1 MQMRLKSSEVRSLR
15 PGDAESLAL
24 HANNRDVW
32 INLRDAF
39 PHPYSPADAKTFIE
53 RCLDPPETTFAIAV
67 DDEAVGAIG
76 FLVGKDVERLS
87 AELGYW
93 LGESFWNRGIM
104 TEAVAAVTQYA
115 IREYD
120 LTRVFATPYGWND
133 ASMRVLEKAGY
144 VLEGV
149 MRRGAIKDGQV
160 VDKHLYSFTRGSRQA
175 YSERKAT
182 TGSTRLARR
191 AGT

>member
-1 MQMRLKSSEVRSLR
+1 MHIKLASCEVRSLR

-24 HANNRDVW
+24 YANNRSVW

-39 PHPYSPADAKTFIE
+39 PHPYSPADAEAFIE
-53 RCLDPPETTFAIAV
+53 RCLEPPETTFAITV
-67 DDEAVGAIG
+67 DGEAVGAVG

-93 LGESFWNRGIM
+93 LGEPFWNRGIM
-104 TEAVAAVTQYA
+104 TNVVEEVTEYA
-115 IREYD
+115 IREYN
-120 LTRVFATPYGWND
+120 LSRVYATPFAWNE

-160 VDKHLYSFTRGSRQA
+160 VDKYLYAFIPEPSMLTDSSRI
-175 YSERKAT
+175 
-182 TGSTRLARR
+182 
-191 AGT
+191 GTS